1 MEKARHFKGN
11 GGTCIPRWDLDLC
24 VSINE
29 LCFSRP
35 LLCCGAGGLA
45 GTCVSTSVVC
55 VGLWARLGADNTFV
69 ANSTLVCVNKQPQG

>member
-1 MEKARHFKGN
+1 M
-11 GGTCIPRWDLDLC
+11 CILRWVLDLC

-35 LLCCGAGGLA
+35 LPCCGAGGLV

-55 VGLWARLGADNTFV
+55 VGLWVRLGADRYLCGRLNPGS
-69 ANSTLVCVNKQPQG
+69 ASTKSHRASPLSESAF